1 MKLVIIGNGVAGVTT
16 ARYVAESDPSIS
28 ITIYSD
34 ERYLYYPRPRLI
46 ELMAGKVSIEQ
57 AILYPDEWYRKR
69 GIQNVL
75 ERHVVEI
82 QPDAHRIVLQDG
94 TEDDYDRL
102 VLATGAHNWVPPIP
116 GADRNG
122 VYTLRAMHEAL
133 SLRDLADRASH
144 AVMIGGGLLGLDM
157 SAALRA
163 HNVPVTVIEALPW
176 LLPRQLDMEGAAVL
190 QSRIEGMGIEVITGD
205 QSAEIAG
212 NGHVESIHLKSGR
225 TVPTDMVIVSTGIRP
240 NKELAQAAGL
250 ECNLGVL
257 VNEHLTTSHPDI
269 YAAGDVAEY
278 AQRVWGIIPAAV
290 AQARIV
296 AAQITGHPEM
306 VYQGIVPSATL
317 KVTGIDV
324 ASIGEVNPQGDGF
337 ALERYT
343 DTARGVYKKLV
354 IRQGR
359 VVGAILIGDRSDLRA
374 VNQLIA
380 NGVDVSAYQGK
391 LLSEGFDLL
400 GLAQSAGSATA

>member
-1 MKLVIIGNGVAGVTT
+1 
-16 ARYVAESDPSIS
+16 
-28 ITIYSD
+28 
-34 ERYLYYPRPRLI
+34 
-46 ELMAGKVSIEQ
+46 
-57 AILYPDEWYRKR
+57 
-69 GIQNVL
+69 
-75 ERHVVEI
+75 
-82 QPDAHRIVLQDG
+82 
-94 TEDDYDRL
+94 
-102 VLATGAHNWVPPIP
+102 
-116 GADRNG
+116 
-122 VYTLRAMHEAL
+122 
-133 SLRDLADRASH
+133 
-144 AVMIGGGLLGLDM
+144 
-157 SAALRA
+157 
-163 HNVPVTVIEALPW
+163 
-176 LLPRQLDMEGAAVL
+176 
-190 QSRIEGMGIEVITGD
+190 
-205 QSAEIAG
+205 
-212 NGHVESIHLKSGR
+212 
-225 TVPTDMVIVSTGIRP
+225 
-240 NKELAQAAGL
+240 
-250 ECNLGVL
+250 
-257 VNEHLTTSHPDI
+257 
-269 YAAGDVAEY
+269 
-278 AQRVWGIIPAAV
+278 V